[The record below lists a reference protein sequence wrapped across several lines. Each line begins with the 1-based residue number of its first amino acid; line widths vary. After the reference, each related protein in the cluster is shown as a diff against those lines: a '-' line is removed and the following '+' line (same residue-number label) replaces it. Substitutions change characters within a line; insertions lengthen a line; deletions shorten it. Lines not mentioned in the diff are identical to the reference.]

1 MACSPEITA
10 LIPLAV
16 EVVLIAFRLGRLA
29 RTAARHID
37 LASTENNPAS
47 WSYNIP
53 GMTQPEAQAALAT
66 FNESKVHSSTHTME
80 SNMLIVG
87 IGISSMQSRLY
98 KCLYC

>member
-29 RTAARHID
+29 KTAARHID
-37 LASTENNPAS
+37 LTSTEDSPAS
-47 WSYNIP
+47 WSYAIP

-66 FNESKVHSSTHTME
+66 FNQSKVQSTTHTGR
-80 SNMLIVG
+80 STRLIFAVG
-87 IGISSMQSRLY
+87 ISAMQSRLY
-98 KCLYC
+98 KCFHC

>member
-29 RTAARHID
+29 RTAARHVD
-37 LASTENNPAS
+37 LASTEDSPAS
-47 WSYNIP
+47 WSYAIP

-66 FNESKVHSSTHTME
+66 FNESKVQSITDTGG
-80 SNMLIVG
+80 SNKANSCHRHFLNAVA
-87 IGISSMQSRLY
+87 LT
-98 KCLYC
+98 